1 MTDRT
6 QGNETGALDPRR
18 NAHSGVPAAVR
29 AEAGPRS
36 STQSVTAASHSVE
49 HSRAGRGKM
58 LALYII
64 PGLLLLCLIAG
75 YWIYSVSRAN
85 QQQEQN
91 HNGSTRDDTTLPH
104 TP

>member
-1 MTDRT
+1 
-6 QGNETGALDPRR
+6 
-18 NAHSGVPAAVR
+18 
-29 AEAGPRS
+29 
-36 STQSVTAASHSVE
+36 
-49 HSRAGRGKM
+49 M